1 MINKTNGELIIGNT
15 VLSHNLSREDF
26 LTSDLGAEIS
36 SGRNFSPYFNYHLK
50 PQKIGEETFIIAVY
64 FNPKGFLEMVF
75 LSIVKNGEISSYSNW
90 SEEKE
95 METKRLHDNWLLK
108 HLGPPPYEYRW
119 GRISSIYDSRSASSE
134 ILIRY
139 YE

>member
-1 MINKTNGELIIGNT
+1 MINKANGELIIGNT

-26 LTSDLGAEIS
+26 LTSDLGAEVFNES
-36 SGRNFSPYFNYHLK
+36 NFSPCFNYYLN
-50 PQKIGEETFIIAVY
+50 PQKIGEETFMVAVY
-64 FNPKGFLEMVF
+64 FNPKGFIKMVA
-75 LSIVKNGEISSYSNW
+75 LRIKKDGEISSYSNW
-90 SEEKE
+90 SKEKE
-95 METKRLHDNWLLK
+95 MEKKRLHDNWLLK

>member
-1 MINKTNGELIIGNT
+1 M
-15 VLSHNLSREDF
+15 V
-26 LTSDLGAEIS
+26 
-36 SGRNFSPYFNYHLK
+36 
-50 PQKIGEETFIIAVY
+50 AVY

-75 LSIVKNGEISSYSNW
+75 LSIMKDGEISSYSNW
-90 SEEKE
+90 SKEKE

-108 HLGPPPYEYRW
+108 HLGSPPYEYRW
-119 GRISSIYDSRSASSE
+119 GEISSVYDPRSASSE